1 LPPYHLRGLAHI
13 ASTVP
18 SFSVLE
24 IEMDGLSIL
33 IGVLI
38 ILSIFLIFSMNWKN
52 YKKSKEEGFVTQEK
66 SASDI
71 EVQIR
76 AVLDDLTIPEICPLY
91 TTIRK
96 NMKKNEMSGPNAI
109 KSQVEA
115 AKRVEDALR
124 LKIPGGA
131 LPCPLLTYPKAGAT
145 DLEWL
150 DFVQKIPI
158 DYGARIVFMAIYA
171 KEFLGS
177 TEQLMRDALSGKGKV
192 PPVEEGF
199 AICSPDVAD
208 TRRAEKSKK
217 GEESCELPENLT
229 QEQIKEAVTV
239 ILKQIVAE
247 KTTRLSQKKISPT
260 LDILPIIKDATKSA
274 DYLNKKGKE
283 AEEGNLEMTSSV
295 PNLS

>member
-1 LPPYHLRGLAHI
+1 
-13 ASTVP
+13 
-18 SFSVLE
+18 
-24 IEMDGLSIL
+24 MDGLSIL
-33 IGVLI
+33 IGVLVIVAI
-38 ILSIFLIFSMNWKN
+38 ILIFSMNWNN
-52 YKKSKEEGFVTQEK
+52 YKKCNEEPFATQEK
-66 SASDI
+66 NAPSDI

-96 NMKKNEMSGPNAI
+96 NMKKNEMSGPNAV
-109 KSQVEA
+109 KNEVEA
-115 AKRVEDALR
+115 AKRVEDSLR

-145 DLEWL
+145 DLQWL
-150 DFVQKIPI
+150 DFVQKIPV

-177 TEQLMRDALSGKGKV
+177 TEQLMKDALSGNGKI

-199 AICSPDVAD
+199 VICSPDVAD

-217 GEESCELPENLT
+217 GQESCELPENLT
-229 QEQIKEAVTV
+229 PEQIKEAVTV

-247 KTTRLSQKKISPT
+247 KTTLLTKKQISPT
-260 LDILPIIKDATKSA
+260 IDILPIIKDATKSA
-274 DYLNKKGKE
+274 DYLNKSAKK
-283 AEEGNLEMTSSV
+283 AEEGTLEMTTPVSK
-295 PNLS
+295 LS